1 MGSPREFTGQDT
13 RERKATKR
21 KNSVDLQVS
30 HWIPKYSPK
39 YSLLKCVRDLP
50 RPGKGLPKRTRKTAW
65 STGPSVVLVSNIQT
79 LDS

>member
-30 HWIPKYSPK
+30 HWRNSPK

-50 RPGKGLPKRTRKTAW
+50 RTGKGLPKRTRRNSAW
-65 STGPSVVLVSNIQT
+65 STGPRIVLVSNIQT